1 MDLSNMKANVSASP
15 RSAVQSSA
23 PAADLVRGL
32 QSRTIRERVEA
43 LDALDRKT
51 LAAVLDRVL
60 ANLNH
65 RSAVVRQAAADCLG
79 RLEIAE
85 AVPALLVLLQDAS
98 SDVRCSAAEAL
109 GSILD
114 STGKCPPEM
123 LALLSDEDEFCRL
136 IAVESIGMIGDRKVL
151 DELWM
156 RMDDTEPL
164 VRRNL
169 AAVIGELGRRS
180 DRPRLRRLLKDEPA
194 EMARVGIL
202 EGLYELGETAV
213 FPQLLQLLESEDY
226 LVQCFIANAL
236 GELPLSA
243 EHATAAGDR
252 LRALRKKST
261 SVAVKEAA
269 AAGLQGLRQNARVPK
284 SQEPR
289 ARS

>member
-1 MDLSNMKANVSASP
+1 MKTSVSAPP
-15 RSAVQSSA
+15 RRSSKSTA
-23 PAADLVRGL
+23 PAALLHGL
-32 QSRTIRERVEA
+32 QARTIRERVEA

-51 LAAVLDRVL
+51 LPLVLDRVVAGL
-60 ANLNH
+60 SH

-79 RLEIAE
+79 RLEVME
-85 AVPALLVLLQDAS
+85 STPALLTLLQDAS

-114 STGKCPPEM
+114 SSGQCPPEL

-180 DRPRLRRLLKDEPA
+180 DRSRLRRLLKQEPA
-194 EMARVGIL
+194 EMARAGVL
-202 EGLYELGETAV
+202 EGLYELGDTAV
-213 FPQLLQLLESEDY
+213 FPQLLGLLDSDDY

-236 GELPLSA
+236 GELTLSA
-243 EHATAAGDR
+243 EEATMAANR

-269 AAGLQGLRQNARVPK
+269 AAGLQSLRRQQRPR
-284 SQEPR
+284 SQELT
-289 ARS
+289 AKS

>member
-1 MDLSNMKANVSASP
+1 MMKTNVSAAP
-15 RSAVQSSA
+15 RSSSPSSTLAV
-23 PAADLVRGL
+23 DVLRGL

-51 LAAVLDRVL
+51 LPVVLDRVL
-60 ANLNH
+60 ANLSH
-65 RSAVVRQAAADCLG
+65 RSPMVRQAAADCLG
-79 RLEIAE
+79 RLEVSE
-85 AVPALLVLLQDAS
+85 AASALLALLQDPD

-114 STGKCPPEM
+114 SSGKCPPEL
-123 LALLSDEDEFCRL
+123 LALLADEDKFCRL

-164 VRRNL
+164 VRRNI
-169 AAVIGELGRRS
+169 AAVIGELGRRP
-180 DRPRLRRLLKDEPA
+180 DRARLRRLLKEEPA
-194 EMARVGIL
+194 EMARAGIL

-213 FPQLLQLLESEDY
+213 FSQLLQLLDSEDY

-236 GELPLSA
+236 GELALTP
-243 EHATAAGDR
+243 EEATAAAER
-252 LRALRKKST
+252 LRTLRKKSI

-269 AAGLQGLRQNARVPK
+269 NAGLQGLRQQARVPK
-284 SQEPR
+284 SQEPG
-289 ARS
+289 ART

>member
-1 MDLSNMKANVSASP
+1 MKTNASAPP
-15 RSAVQSSA
+15 RSSSKPA
-23 PAADLVRGL
+23 TTAADLLRHL

-43 LDALDRKT
+43 LDTLDRKT
-51 LAAVLDRVL
+51 LPPVLDRVL
-60 ANLNH
+60 ANLGH
-65 RSAVVRQAAADCLG
+65 RSPVVRQAAADCLG
-79 RLEIAE
+79 RVEVSE
-85 AVPALLVLLQDAS
+85 SVPALLALLQDAS

-114 STGKCPPEM
+114 SSRKCPPEL
-123 LALLSDEDEFCRL
+123 LALLADDDEFCRL

-164 VRRNL
+164 VRRNI

-180 DRPRLRRLLKDEPA
+180 DRPRLRRLLKEELA
-194 EMARVGIL
+194 EMARAGIL

-236 GELPLSA
+236 GELPLST

-252 LRALRKKST
+252 LRTLRKKST

-269 AAGLQGLRQNARVPK
+269 TAGLQGLRRQQARVP
-284 SQEPR
+284 
-289 ARS
+289 RS